1 MSLPG
6 DGGEESFRLSF
17 VLPSSKLSQSSLF
30 IDTDDTYDVK
40 SALPGPDLRTL
51 LGLPILKRKAPVL
64 LNFVPTYKS
73 TLPDVPRKRKKSL
86 SPPTATTLTAPTSR
100 TDQESTSDPAD
111 LPSTSAPFLIPIP
124 ERKRRRR
131 LVKTAEMVRPR
142 PVVQDL
148 LADIP
153 TDAEATPAQ
162 SMLPPKQK
170 RVKKAQPKAKT
181 TDAEAEDALPISKLA
196 ESKKSTST
204 STKRSA
210 EGQPSG
216 STQTKRPRSS
226 SATTSASKKPDVPW
240 APDLSLEDRP
250 IMASESADDINVAV
264 ALSTALLLPN
274 DLERNAKLSE
284 YENYALMLQHST
296 AQREIRTLEAKMKKL
311 EDQAEAATK
320 NQTLAL
326 EKAEAAEAV
335 KKVAEAEKRE
345 AEAQKVQAQKE
356 LQQALATKEAE
367 VKEAD
372 EKAYAQGM
380 ADVAEDYK
388 LQLDLPADS
397 ALRQADANL
406 LPFPPPSQ
414 TEDESET
421 EVEAEDEDEE
431 KNDEDALVRKSKG
444 AAEAKSSLPAE
455 QILDLTQDEV
465 GDEAEEVSKESVQ
478 GYPSPDL
485 LLTDRSLDATLAEID
500 AEIQAEKAA
509 EEIPPESSEVP
520 VPAAAD
526 VQES

>member
-1 MSLPG
+1 
-6 DGGEESFRLSF
+6 
-17 VLPSSKLSQSSLF
+17 
-30 IDTDDTYDVK
+30 
-40 SALPGPDLRTL
+40 
-51 LGLPILKRKAPVL
+51 
-64 LNFVPTYKS
+64 
-73 TLPDVPRKRKKSL
+73 
-86 SPPTATTLTAPTSR
+86 
-100 TDQESTSDPAD
+100 
-111 LPSTSAPFLIPIP
+111 
-124 ERKRRRR
+124 
-131 LVKTAEMVRPR
+131 MVRPR

-153 TDAEATPAQ
+153 ADAEAAATQ

-170 RVKKAQPKAKT
+170 RVKKAQPKAKA

-196 ESKKSTST
+196 ESKKSAST

-226 SATTSASKKPDVPW
+226 SATTSASKKPDIPW

-274 DLERNAKLSE
+274 DLERNAKFSE
-284 YENYALMLQHST
+284 YENYALMLQHS
-296 AQREIRTLEAKMKKL
+296 AQAIQHAHSFSMQSFENRQRLVDMKREATSMKRELRALEVKMKKL

-380 ADVAEDYK
+380 ADVAEEYK
-388 LQLDLPADS
+388 LQVRQACNRGFSLGWMSLIKKLDLPADS
-397 ALRQADANL
+397 PLRQVDANL
-406 LPFPPPSQ
+406 LPFLPSSQ
-414 TEDESET
+414 AEDESET
-421 EVEAEDEDEE
+421 EVEAEGEDEE
-431 KNDEDALVRKSKG
+431 KDEGEALVRKPKG
-444 AAEAKSSLPAE
+444 ATEAKSFPAE

-465 GDEAEEVSKESVQ
+465 GDEAEEVPREPVQ
-478 GYPSPDL
+478 GCPSSDL
-485 LLTDRSLDATLAEID
+485 LLTDRSLDTTLAEID
-500 AEIQAEKAA
+500 AEIRAEKVA
-509 EEIPPESSEVP
+509 EDIPAESSEVP
-520 VPAAAD
+520 VSAAAD

>member
-1 MSLPG
+1 
-6 DGGEESFRLSF
+6 
-17 VLPSSKLSQSSLF
+17 
-30 IDTDDTYDVK
+30 
-40 SALPGPDLRTL
+40 
-51 LGLPILKRKAPVL
+51 
-64 LNFVPTYKS
+64 
-73 TLPDVPRKRKKSL
+73 
-86 SPPTATTLTAPTSR
+86 
-100 TDQESTSDPAD
+100 
-111 LPSTSAPFLIPIP
+111 
-124 ERKRRRR
+124 
-131 LVKTAEMVRPR
+131 MVRPR

-153 TDAEATPAQ
+153 TDAEAAPAQ
-162 SMLPPKQK
+162 STLPPKQK
-170 RVKKAQPKAKT
+170 RVKKAQPKAKA
-181 TDAEAEDALPISKLA
+181 TDAEAEDALPISRLA

-274 DLERNAKLSE
+274 DLERNAKFSE
-284 YENYALMLQHST
+284 YENYALMLQHS
-296 AQREIRTLEAKMKKL
+296 AQAIQHAHSFSMQSFENRQRLVDMKREATSMKRELRALEVKMKKL

-380 ADVAEDYK
+380 ADVAEEYK
-388 LQLDLPADS
+388 LQVRQACNRGFSLGWMSLIKKLDLPADS
-397 ALRQADANL
+397 PLRQADANL
-406 LPFPPPSQ
+406 LPFLPPSQ
-414 TEDESET
+414 AEDESET
-421 EVEAEDEDEE
+421 EVEAEGEDEDDGLQTESLSTKWLLE
-431 KNDEDALVRKSKG
+431 
-444 AAEAKSSLPAE
+444 SSP
-455 QILDLTQDEV
+455 
-465 GDEAEEVSKESVQ
+465 
-478 GYPSPDL
+478 
-485 LLTDRSLDATLAEID
+485 
-500 AEIQAEKAA
+500 
-509 EEIPPESSEVP
+509 IPPYKNLY
-520 VPAAAD
+520 AASNLSATK
-526 VQES
+526 

>member
-1 MSLPG
+1 
-6 DGGEESFRLSF
+6 
-17 VLPSSKLSQSSLF
+17 
-30 IDTDDTYDVK
+30 
-40 SALPGPDLRTL
+40 
-51 LGLPILKRKAPVL
+51 
-64 LNFVPTYKS
+64 
-73 TLPDVPRKRKKSL
+73 
-86 SPPTATTLTAPTSR
+86 
-100 TDQESTSDPAD
+100 
-111 LPSTSAPFLIPIP
+111 
-124 ERKRRRR
+124 
-131 LVKTAEMVRPR
+131 MVRPR

-153 TDAEATPAQ
+153 TDAEAAPAQ
-162 SMLPPKQK
+162 STLPPKQK
-170 RVKKAQPKAKT
+170 RVKKAQPKAKA

-204 STKRSA
+204 ATKRSA

-226 SATTSASKKPDVPW
+226 SATTSASKKPDIPW

-274 DLERNAKLSE
+274 DLERNAKFSE
-284 YENYALMLQHST
+284 YENYALMLQHS
-296 AQREIRTLEAKMKKL
+296 AQVSISICIYVSSFFFFLRNFSDTSVCIQAIQHAHSFSMQSFENRQRLVDMKREATSMKRELRALEVKMKKL

-380 ADVAEDYK
+380 ADVAEEYK
-388 LQLDLPADS
+388 LQVRQACNRGFSLGWMSLIKKLDLPADS
-397 ALRQADANL
+397 PLRQVDANL
-406 LPFPPPSQ
+406 LPFLPPSQ
-414 TEDESET
+414 AEDESET
-421 EVEAEDEDEE
+421 EVEAEGEDEDEGE
-431 KNDEDALVRKSKG
+431 ALVRKPKG
-444 AAEAKSSLPAE
+444 ATEAKSFPAE

-465 GDEAEEVSKESVQ
+465 GDEAEEVPREPVQ
-478 GYPSPDL
+478 GCPSSDL
-485 LLTDRSLDATLAEID
+485 LLTDRSLDTTLAEID
-500 AEIQAEKAA
+500 AEIRAERVA
-509 EEIPPESSEVP
+509 EDIPAESSEVP
-520 VPAAAD
+520 VSAAAD